1 MSLFF
6 IPFEAMN
13 HDHKRDLILCIRW
26 SVNPE
31 VQPDAVIE
39 NIYSSRIPQNTVSF
53 VPFGRAVLFYHFI
66 VPSTILI
73 LTITFARFI
82 LRDDT
87 NMKQNRRRIMIK
99 GIAHS
104 AVTVKN
110 MNESIRFYTKA
121 LGFHQA
127 FELKNPETDA
137 PWIVYLSIC
146 PGQFLELFY
155 GGETD
160 NPWNDR
166 LIGFNHLC
174 LEADDIFA
182 AVKNVRGS
190 GYPIDIEPKQGSDFN
205 WQAWI
210 TDPNGIRIELMQI
223 MPDSPQAGYVF
234 RG

>member
-1 MSLFF
+1 
-6 IPFEAMN
+6 
-13 HDHKRDLILCIRW
+13 
-26 SVNPE
+26 
-31 VQPDAVIE
+31 
-39 NIYSSRIPQNTVSF
+39 
-53 VPFGRAVLFYHFI
+53 
-66 VPSTILI
+66 
-73 LTITFARFI
+73 
-82 LRDDT
+82 
-87 NMKQNRRRIMIK
+87 MIK

-104 AVTVKN
+104 AVTVKD
-110 MNESIRFYTKA
+110 MDESIRFYTKA
-121 LGFHQA
+121 LGFRQA

-223 MPDSPQAGYVF
+223 MPDSPQAGFVF